1 MSEEVKQGENIAPEI
16 DDLFLQLIEMLWTH
30 VSICYSVNEKKSF
43 NITEYFI
50 IEYLGKESFVS
61 MSKLSKI
68 IHVAPTTMTSI
79 VDRLIKRGLLQRRS
93 AQHDRRKVLVTLS
106 EEGRQF
112 YSIYHHR
119 STKIY
124 ANFLSKL
131 PDSGKTFN
139 QSLREIKKSIFY
151 LKKHFKES

>member
-79 VDRLIKRGLLQRRS
+79 VDRLIKRGLLQRRR

-112 YSIYHHR
+112 YSRYHHR
-119 STKIY
+119 STEIY
-124 ANFLSKL
+124 AHFLSKL
-131 PDSGKTFN
+131 PDNGKTFN